1 MGEPQPILIV
11 VMGVSGCG
19 KSTVGHQLAEIY
31 KAVFLDADDFHSA
44 ANIAKMSAGTP
55 LTDHDR
61 IDWIEAMR
69 AGVCQQRSDVVILA
83 CSALTASVQKGLA
96 CLPRRLIYVHLN
108 TENVDMQARLK
119 RRDHFMPA
127 SLLDSQYEALT
138 IPEAAHDF
146 DANLPLPEL
155 LASIAETLSA
165 SLPLPEF
172 H

>member
-1 MGEPQPILIV
+1 MCYSHFLIIIFA
-11 VMGVSGCG
+11 
-19 KSTVGHQLAEIY
+19 TQ
-31 KAVFLDADDFHSA
+31 
-44 ANIAKMSAGTP
+44 
-55 LTDHDR
+55 
-61 IDWIEAMR
+61 
-69 AGVCQQRSDVVILA
+69 SDVVILA

-138 IPEAAHDF
+138 VPEAAHDF